1 MANSAPNVGAS
12 AVIPD
17 HLLGWGPVQIH
28 TRYMVDAAIVLVG
41 VGALFVSFFLIS
53 EPDISALVKKAA
65 DAGVKLAP
73 AAL

>member
-1 MANSAPNVGAS
+1 MTNSAPAVGAS
-12 AVIPD
+12 VVIPD

-28 TRYMVDAAIVLVG
+28 TRYMVDAMLVLAA

-53 EPDISALVKKAA
+53 EPDVSALVKKAA